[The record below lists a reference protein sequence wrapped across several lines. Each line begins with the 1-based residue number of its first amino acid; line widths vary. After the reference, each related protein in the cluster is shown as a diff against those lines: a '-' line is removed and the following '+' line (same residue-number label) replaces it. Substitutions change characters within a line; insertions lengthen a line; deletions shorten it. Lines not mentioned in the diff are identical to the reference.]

1 LARGLKKTA
10 STSAATITPNTACCS
25 NAAADLAKPALFGGA
40 VLADIDWSQPW
51 FAPWRELGEPTA
63 RQAVQQQNVA
73 EALNALQKKSPQLG
87 TLNRHA
93 AEHQPIAKREA
104 SAGSGDIA
112 SAASVNTTRA
122 GLAFGDAKANPPEPT
137 QSAAFPPP
145 AGQVETT
152 ATEQINEVK
161 FVPQSALPEG
171 QAYEDFIFKTAQVP
185 TRDGLHDFFNGLCWH
200 RFPLAK
206 RRLNQL
212 QAAEIEAQGVRAT
225 RGPVRDALT
234 LFDENVVLM
243 HAPDEVWAALQA
255 RDWLKLFVDLRDQ
268 WQHVHLVLF
277 GHALVEKLVT
287 PYKSI
292 TGHVYRVDSRINPHD
307 EAALD
312 AWLVQELQ
320 AAKLAT
326 KPFEPLPVLGVPG
339 WCADNAERAYYEDT
353 NVFRPK
359 RELAIKASK

>member
-1 LARGLKKTA
+1 LARGLNKTA
-10 STSAATITPNTACCS
+10 STSAATRTSNTARCS
-25 NAAADLAKPALFGGA
+25 NAAADLAKPAVFGGN
-40 VLADIDWSQPW
+40 VLVDIDWSQPW

-63 RQAVQQQNVA
+63 HLALKQQSVA
-73 EALNALQKKSPQLG
+73 EALNALQAKLQLG
-87 TLNRHA
+87 TAVANHTA
-93 AEHQPIAKREA
+93 AKRDANAQKQER
-104 SAGSGDIA
+104 
-112 SAASVNTTRA
+112 TT
-122 GLAFGDAKANPPEPT
+122 
-137 QSAAFPPP
+137 
-145 AGQVETT
+145 TT
-152 ATEQINEVK
+152 TNEQLKEVK

-212 QAAEIEAQGVRAT
+212 QAVEIEAQGISAT

-268 WQHVHLVLF
+268 WRHVHLVLF

-292 TGHVYRVDSRINPHD
+292 TGHVYRIANEVNPHD

-312 AWLVQELQ
+312 AWLVHDLQ
-320 AAKLAT
+320 PAKLAT
-326 KPFEPLPVLGVPG
+326 KPYEPLPVLGIPG

-359 RELAIKASK
+359 RELATKARKVTAI

>member
-1 LARGLKKTA
+1 M
-10 STSAATITPNTACCS
+10 
-25 NAAADLAKPALFGGA
+25 FGGD
-40 VLADIDWSQPW
+40 VLASIDWSQPW
-51 FAPWRELGEPTA
+51 FAPWRELGEPTTQLA
-63 RQAVQQQNVA
+63 LKQQSVA
-73 EALNALQKKSPQLG
+73 EALNALQERAMQQTRVQRSAVD
-87 TLNRHA
+87 HSA
-93 AEHQPIAKREA
+93 AKREA

-122 GLAFGDAKANPPEPT
+122 GLALGDAKAHNQER
-137 QSAAFPPP
+137 
-145 AGQVETT
+145 T
-152 ATEQINEVK
+152 ATEQIDEVK

-206 RRLNQL
+206 RRLNEL
-212 QAAEIEAQGVRAT
+212 QAAEIEAQGISAT

-243 HAPDEVWAALQA
+243 HAPDEVWSALQA
-255 RDWLKLFVDLRDQ
+255 RDWLKLFVDLREQ
-268 WQHVHLVLF
+268 WQQVHLVLF

-292 TGHVYRVDSRINPHD
+292 TGHVYRIASDVNPHD

-312 AWLVQELQ
+312 AWLVQDLQ
-320 AAKLAT
+320 PTKLAT
-326 KPFEPLPVLGVPG
+326 KPYEPLPVLGIPG
-339 WCADNAERAYYEDT
+339 WCADNAERVFYEDT
-353 NVFRPK
+353 HVFRPK
-359 RELAIKASK
+359 R

>member
-1 LARGLKKTA
+1 MARGLKKTA
-10 STSAATITPNTACCS
+10 STTAATRIPNTPRCS
-25 NAAADLAKPALFGGA
+25 NAAADATKPAAFGGA

-51 FAPWRELGEPTA
+51 FAPWRDLGEPTA
-63 RQAVQQQNVA
+63 RRALQQQNVA
-73 EALNALQKKSPQLG
+73 EALNALQEKSRQQT
-87 TLNRHA
+87 TLKPSA
-93 AEHQPIAKREA
+93 TEASPSTAKREA
-104 SAGSGDIA
+104 NAGSGDIA
-112 SAASVNTTRA
+112 STASVNTSRA
-122 GLAFGDAKANPPEPT
+122 DLVLGDANAQKQER
-137 QSAAFPPP
+137 
-145 AGQVETT
+145 T
-152 ATEQINEVK
+152 ATTTNEQLKEVK

-171 QAYEDFIFKTAQVP
+171 QAYEDFIFKTGQVP

-212 QAAEIEAQGVRAT
+212 QAAEIEAQGISAT

-255 RDWLKLFVDLRDQ
+255 RDWLKLFVDLREQ

-292 TGHVYRVDSRINPHD
+292 TGHVYRIANDINPHD

-312 AWLVQELQ
+312 AWLVQDLQ

-326 KPFEPLPVLGVPG
+326 KPYEPLPILGVPG
-339 WCADNAERAYYEDT
+339 WCVDNAERAYYEDAK
-353 NVFRPK
+353 VFRPK
-359 RELAIKASK
+359 RETA

>member
-1 LARGLKKTA
+1 LARGLSPKT
-10 STSAATITPNTACCS
+10 
-25 NAAADLAKPALFGGA
+25 DGFLGA
-40 VLADIDWSQPW
+40 VLAEIDWSQPW

-63 RQAVQQQNVA
+63 QLALQQRSVA
-73 EALNALQKKSPQLG
+73 EALNAI
-87 TLNRHA
+87 NHA
-93 AEHQPIAKREA
+93 AKREA
-104 SAGSGDIA
+104 GAGSGDIA
-112 SAASVNTTRA
+112 SSASVNTTRA
-122 GLAFGDAKANPPEPT
+122 DLALGDA
-137 QSAAFPPP
+137 
-145 AGQVETT
+145 
-152 ATEQINEVK
+152 NEVK

-171 QAYEDFIFKTAQVP
+171 QAYEDFIFKTGQVP

-212 QAAEIEAQGVRAT
+212 QAAEIQDQGVRAT

-255 RDWLKLFVDLRDQ
+255 RDWLKLFVGLRDQ
-268 WQHVHLVLF
+268 WQYVHLVLF

-292 TGHVYRVDSRINPHD
+292 TGHVYRVDSHINPHD

-312 AWLVQELQ
+312 AWLVQDLQ

-339 WCADNAERAYYEDT
+339 WCSDNAERAYYEDT

-359 RELAIKASK
+359 R

>member
-1 LARGLKKTA
+1 MARGLSPKTEGFA
-10 STSAATITPNTACCS
+10 
-25 NAAADLAKPALFGGA
+25 GA

-51 FAPWRELGEPTA
+51 FTPWRELGEPTA
-63 RQAVQQQNVA
+63 RQALQQQSVA
-73 EALNALQKKSPQLG
+73 EALNAI
-87 TLNRHA
+87 TYA
-93 AEHQPIAKREA
+93 AKGEA

-122 GLAFGDAKANPPEPT
+122 GLALGDA
-137 QSAAFPPP
+137 
-145 AGQVETT
+145 
-152 ATEQINEVK
+152 NEVK

-243 HAPDEVWAALQA
+243 HAPDEVWDALQT

-268 WQHVHLVLF
+268 WQQVHLVLF

-292 TGHVYRVDSRINPHD
+292 TGHVYRIASEVNPHD
-307 EAALD
+307 EVALD
-312 AWLVQELQ
+312 AWLVQDLQ
-320 AAKLAT
+320 PAKLAT
-326 KPFEPLPVLGVPG
+326 KPYEPLPVLGIPG
-339 WCADNAERAYYEDT
+339 WCAANAERVFYEDI

-359 RELAIKASK
+359 REAVVKPTQAIAPSSSKVSSGFA

>member
-1 LARGLKKTA
+1 MARGLSPKTDGFA
-10 STSAATITPNTACCS
+10 
-25 NAAADLAKPALFGGA
+25 GA
-40 VLADIDWSQPW
+40 VLAEIDWSQPW
-51 FAPWRELGEPTA
+51 FVPWRELGEPTA
-63 RQAVQQQNVA
+63 QLALQQRSVA
-73 EALNALQKKSPQLG
+73 EALNAI
-87 TLNRHA
+87 NHA
-93 AEHQPIAKREA
+93 AKREA

-112 SAASVNTTRA
+112 GAASMNTTRA
-122 GLAFGDAKANPPEPT
+122 GLALGDAKKVT
-137 QSAAFPPP
+137 
-145 AGQVETT
+145 
-152 ATEQINEVK
+152 

-206 RRLNQL
+206 RRLNEL

-225 RGPVRDALT
+225 RGSVRDALT

-243 HAPDEVWAALQA
+243 HAPDDVWAALQA
-255 RDWLKLFVDLRDQ
+255 RDWLKLFVDLREQ

-312 AWLVQELQ
+312 AWLVQDLQ
-320 AAKLAT
+320 PAKLAT
-326 KPFEPLPVLGVPG
+326 KPYEPLPVLGIPG

-359 RELAIKASK
+359 RELAPKARKATAI

>member
-1 LARGLKKTA
+1 MRGLSPETEGFA
-10 STSAATITPNTACCS
+10 GS
-25 NAAADLAKPALFGGA
+25 

-63 RQAVQQQNVA
+63 HRALEKQSVA
-73 EALNALQKKSPQLG
+73 EALNANTHL
-87 TLNRHA
+87 
-93 AEHQPIAKREA
+93 AKCEA
-104 SAGSGDIA
+104 IAGSGDIERA
-112 SAASVNTTRA
+112 FSANTTRA
-122 GLAFGDAKANPPEPT
+122 SLALGA
-137 QSAAFPPP
+137 
-145 AGQVETT
+145 VR
-152 ATEQINEVK
+152 EVK
-161 FVPQSALPEG
+161 FVSQSVLPVG

-185 TRDGLHDFFNGLCWH
+185 TRDGLHDFFNGLCWQ

-243 HAPDEVWAALQA
+243 HATDEVWAALQA
-255 RDWLKLFVDLRDQ
+255 RDWIKLFVELRDQ

-292 TGHVYRVDSRINPHD
+292 TGHVYRVDSQINPHD

-312 AWLVQELQ
+312 AWLVQDLQ
-320 AAKLAT
+320 PAKLAT
-326 KPFEPLPVLGVPG
+326 KPYEPLPVLGIPG
-339 WCADNAERAYYEDT
+339 WCADNAERGYYEDT

-359 RELAIKASK
+359 RELATQDRQKSAT

>member
-1 LARGLKKTA
+1 MASGLKKAA
-10 STSAATITPNTACCS
+10 STSAATRTANTGRCS
-25 NAAADLAKPALFGGA
+25 NASTAESQPAVFGGD
-40 VLADIDWSQPW
+40 VLASIDWSQPW

-63 RQAVQQQNVA
+63 QLALKQQSVA
-73 EALNALQKKSPQLG
+73 EALNALQTNLQLG
-87 TLNRHA
+87 A
-93 AEHQPIAKREA
+93 AVANHSAAKCEA

-122 GLAFGDAKANPPEPT
+122 GLALGDAK
-137 QSAAFPPP
+137 
-145 AGQVETT
+145 
-152 ATEQINEVK
+152 EVK

-171 QAYEDFIFKTAQVP
+171 QAYEDFIFKTSQVP

-255 RDWLKLFVDLRDQ
+255 RDWLKLFVGLREQ
-268 WQHVHLVLF
+268 WQQVHLVLF

-292 TGHVYRVDSRINPHD
+292 TGHVYRIDNQVNPHD

-312 AWLVQELQ
+312 AWLVQDLQ
-320 AAKLAT
+320 PAKLAT
-326 KPFEPLPVLGVPG
+326 KPYEPLPVLGIPG
-339 WCADNAERAYYEDT
+339 WCAANAERAYYEDV

-359 RELAIKASK
+359 REAVPKTSKTQLGFA

>member
-1 LARGLKKTA
+1 
-10 STSAATITPNTACCS
+10 
-25 NAAADLAKPALFGGA
+25 LAKPAVFGGN

-63 RQAVQQQNVA
+63 HLALKQQSVA
-73 EALNALQKKSPQLG
+73 EALNALQTNLQLG
-87 TLNRHA
+87 AVVANHSA
-93 AEHQPIAKREA
+93 AKREA

-122 GLAFGDAKANPPEPT
+122 GLALGDAKANP
-137 QSAAFPPP
+137 
-145 AGQVETT
+145 VERTVGTT
-152 ATEQINEVK
+152 NEQIKEVR

-185 TRDGLHDFFNGLCWH
+185 TRDGQHDFFNGLCWH

-212 QAAEIEAQGVRAT
+212 QAAEIEAQGISAT

-255 RDWLKLFVDLRDQ
+255 RDWLKLFVDLREQ
-268 WQHVHLVLF
+268 WKQVHLVLF

-292 TGHVYRVDSRINPHD
+292 TGHVYRVASHINPHD

-312 AWLVQELQ
+312 AWLVQDLQ
-320 AAKLAT
+320 PAKLAT
-326 KPFEPLPVLGVPG
+326 KPYEPLPVLGIPG

-359 RELAIKASK
+359 RELAPKARKETAI

>member
-1 LARGLKKTA
+1 MARGL
-10 STSAATITPNTACCS
+10 SSNTEGFA
-25 NAAADLAKPALFGGA
+25 GA
-40 VLADIDWSQPW
+40 VLAEIDWSQPW
-51 FAPWRELGEPTA
+51 FAPWRELGEPSA
-63 RQAVQQQNVA
+63 QLALKQQSVA
-73 EALNALQKKSPQLG
+73 EALNAI
-87 TLNRHA
+87 TYA
-93 AEHQPIAKREA
+93 AMREA

-122 GLAFGDAKANPPEPT
+122 GLALGDAK
-137 QSAAFPPP
+137 
-145 AGQVETT
+145 
-152 ATEQINEVK
+152 EVT

-171 QAYEDFIFKTAQVP
+171 QAYEDFIFKTGQVP

-212 QAAEIEAQGVRAT
+212 QAAEIEAQGISAT

-255 RDWLKLFVDLRDQ
+255 RDWLKLFVDLREQ
-268 WQHVHLVLF
+268 WQRVHLVLF

-292 TGHVYRVDSRINPHD
+292 TGHVYRVASEVDPHD

-312 AWLVQELQ
+312 AWLVQDLQ
-320 AAKLAT
+320 PAKLAT
-326 KPFEPLPVLGVPG
+326 KPYEPLPVLGIPG
-339 WCADNAERAYYEDT
+339 WCVDNAERVFYEDT

-359 RELAIKASK
+359 RELAPKARKEPAT

>member
-1 LARGLKKTA
+1 MARGLSPKTEGFA
-10 STSAATITPNTACCS
+10 
-25 NAAADLAKPALFGGA
+25 GA
-40 VLADIDWSQPW
+40 VLAEIDWSQPW

-63 RQAVQQQNVA
+63 HLALQQQSVA
-73 EALNALQKKSPQLG
+73 EALNALQTKLQLG
-87 TLNRHA
+87 TAVAHA
-93 AEHQPIAKREA
+93 AAKCEA

-122 GLAFGDAKANPPEPT
+122 GLALGDAKAHNQERT
-137 QSAAFPPP
+137 
-145 AGQVETT
+145 E
-152 ATEQINEVK
+152 TEQIDEVK
-161 FVPQSALPEG
+161 FVPQSELPEG

-212 QAAEIEAQGVRAT
+212 QAAEIDTQGIRAT

-255 RDWLKLFVDLRDQ
+255 RDWIKLFVELREQ
-268 WQHVHLVLF
+268 WQQVHLVLF
-277 GHALVEKLVT
+277 GHALLEKLVT

-292 TGHVYRVDSRINPHD
+292 TGHVYRVDSHINPHD

-312 AWLVQELQ
+312 AWLVQDLQ
-320 AAKLAT
+320 PAKLAT
-326 KPFEPLPVLGVPG
+326 KPYEPLPVLGVPG
-339 WCADNAERAYYEDT
+339 WCVTNAERAYYEDT

-359 RELAIKASK
+359 RELVSKTSQMPEK

>member
-1 LARGLKKTA
+1 LARGLSPKTEGFA
-10 STSAATITPNTACCS
+10 
-25 NAAADLAKPALFGGA
+25 GA
-40 VLADIDWSQPW
+40 VLAEIDWSQPW

-63 RQAVQQQNVA
+63 QLALKQQSVA
-73 EALNALQKKSPQLG
+73 EALNTLQTNLPL
-87 TLNRHA
+87 
-93 AEHQPIAKREA
+93 
-104 SAGSGDIA
+104 
-112 SAASVNTTRA
+112 
-122 GLAFGDAKANPPEPT
+122 GDA
-137 QSAAFPPP
+137 
-145 AGQVETT
+145 
-152 ATEQINEVK
+152 NEVK

-255 RDWLKLFVDLRDQ
+255 RDWLKLFVDFREQ
-268 WQHVHLVLF
+268 WQQVHLVLF

-292 TGHVYRVDSRINPHD
+292 TGHVYRVSNEVNPHD

-312 AWLVQELQ
+312 AWLVQDLQ
-320 AAKLAT
+320 PAKLAT
-326 KPFEPLPVLGVPG
+326 KPYEPLPVLGIPG
-339 WCADNAERAYYEDT
+339 WCAANAERVFYEDV

-359 RELAIKASK
+359 REAVPKTSKTQLGFA

>member
-1 LARGLKKTA
+1 LARGLSPKTDGFA
-10 STSAATITPNTACCS
+10 
-25 NAAADLAKPALFGGA
+25 GA
-40 VLADIDWSQPW
+40 VLAEIDWSQPW
-51 FAPWRELGEPTA
+51 FVPWLELGEPTA
-63 RQAVQQQNVA
+63 QLALQQRSVA
-73 EALNALQKKSPQLG
+73 EALNAI
-87 TLNRHA
+87 NHA
-93 AEHQPIAKREA
+93 AKREA

-112 SAASVNTTRA
+112 GAASMNTTRA
-122 GLAFGDAKANPPEPT
+122 GLALGDAKKVT
-137 QSAAFPPP
+137 
-145 AGQVETT
+145 
-152 ATEQINEVK
+152 

-206 RRLNQL
+206 RRLNEL

-225 RGPVRDALT
+225 RGSVRDALT

-243 HAPDEVWAALQA
+243 HAPDDVWAALQA
-255 RDWLKLFVDLRDQ
+255 RDWLKLFVDLREQ

-312 AWLVQELQ
+312 AWLVQDLQ
-320 AAKLAT
+320 PAKLAT
-326 KPFEPLPVLGVPG
+326 KPYEPLPVLGIPG

-359 RELAIKASK
+359 RELTPKARKATAI

>member
-1 LARGLKKTA
+1 M
-10 STSAATITPNTACCS
+10 
-25 NAAADLAKPALFGGA
+25 
-40 VLADIDWSQPW
+40 LADIDWSQPW
-51 FAPWRELGEPTA
+51 FTPWRDLGEPTA
-63 RQAVQQQNVA
+63 RQALQLQNVA
-73 EALNALQKKSPQLG
+73 EALNAN
-87 TLNRHA
+87 TYA
-93 AEHQPIAKREA
+93 AKR
-104 SAGSGDIA
+104 
-112 SAASVNTTRA
+112 
-122 GLAFGDAKANPPEPT
+122 DA
-137 QSAAFPPP
+137 
-145 AGQVETT
+145 
-152 ATEQINEVK
+152 NEVT

-212 QAAEIEAQGVRAT
+212 QAAEIDTQGIRHT

-243 HAPDEVWAALQA
+243 HAPDSVWAALQA
-255 RDWLKLFVDLRDQ
+255 RDWLRLFVDLRAQ

-277 GHALVEKLVT
+277 GHALLEKLVT

-292 TGHVYRVDSRINPHD
+292 TAHVYRVANDVNPHD

-312 AWLVQELQ
+312 AWLVQDLQ
-320 AAKLAT
+320 PAKLAT
-326 KPFEPLPVLGVPG
+326 KSYEPLPILGVPN
-339 WCADNAERAYYEDT
+339 WWPDNAERAYYEDV

-359 RELAIKASK
+359 REVVSKSSQTTAT

>member
-1 LARGLKKTA
+1 MARGLNKT
-10 STSAATITPNTACCS
+10 SSPFAATRTSNTACCS
-25 NAAADLAKPALFGGA
+25 NAGSDLAKPAAFGGA

-63 RQAVQQQNVA
+63 QLALQQQSVA
-73 EALNALQKKSPQLG
+73 EALNALQTKLQLG
-87 TLNRHA
+87 TAVANHSV
-93 AEHQPIAKREA
+93 AKREA

-122 GLAFGDAKANPPEPT
+122 GLALGVVDDVT
-137 QSAAFPPP
+137 
-145 AGQVETT
+145 
-152 ATEQINEVK
+152 

-212 QAAEIEAQGVRAT
+212 QAAEIEAQGIRAT

-292 TGHVYRVDSRINPHD
+292 TGHVYRVDSQINPHD

-312 AWLVQELQ
+312 AWLVQDLQ

-326 KPFEPLPVLGVPG
+326 KPYEPLPVLGIPG
-339 WCADNAERAYYEDT
+339 WCTANAERAYYEDT
-353 NVFRPK
+353 SVFRPK
-359 RELAIKASK
+359 RESLALQR

>member
-1 LARGLKKTA
+1 MARGLSPKTEGFA
-10 STSAATITPNTACCS
+10 
-25 NAAADLAKPALFGGA
+25 GA
-40 VLADIDWSQPW
+40 VLAEIDWSQPW

-63 RQAVQQQNVA
+63 QLALKQQSVA
-73 EALNALQKKSPQLG
+73 EALNAI
-87 TLNRHA
+87 NHA
-93 AEHQPIAKREA
+93 AKREA

-122 GLAFGDAKANPPEPT
+122 GLALGD
-137 QSAAFPPP
+137 
-145 AGQVETT
+145 V
-152 ATEQINEVK
+152 NEVK
-161 FVPQSALPEG
+161 FVPQSTLPEG

-243 HAPDEVWAALQA
+243 HAPDAVWQALQA
-255 RDWLKLFVDLRDQ
+255 RDWLRLFVDLRAQ
-268 WQHVHLVLF
+268 WQQVHLVLF

-292 TGHVYRVDSRINPHD
+292 TGHVYRVANAVNPHD

-312 AWLVQELQ
+312 AWLVQDLQ
-320 AAKLAT
+320 PAKLAT
-326 KPFEPLPVLGVPG
+326 KPYEPLPVLGIPG
-339 WCADNAERAYYEDT
+339 WCAANAERAYYEDT
-353 NVFRPK
+353 TVFRPK
-359 RELAIKASK
+359 RESISVQR

>member
-1 LARGLKKTA
+1 MARGLSPKTEGFA
-10 STSAATITPNTACCS
+10 
-25 NAAADLAKPALFGGA
+25 GA

-51 FAPWRELGEPTA
+51 FAPWRELGEPTSQLA
-63 RQAVQQQNVA
+63 LQQLSVA
-73 EALNALQKKSPQLG
+73 EALNAID
-87 TLNRHA
+87 HA
-93 AEHQPIAKREA
+93 AKREA
-104 SAGSGDIA
+104 S
-112 SAASVNTTRA
+112 
-122 GLAFGDAKANPPEPT
+122 
-137 QSAAFPPP
+137 
-145 AGQVETT
+145 
-152 ATEQINEVK
+152 EVK

-171 QAYEDFIFKTAQVP
+171 QAYEDFIFKTGQVP

-206 RRLNQL
+206 RRLNRL
-212 QAAEIEAQGVRAT
+212 QAAEIEAQGISAT

-292 TGHVYRVDSRINPHD
+292 TGHVYRIDSQVNPHD

-312 AWLVQELQ
+312 AWLVLDLQ
-320 AAKLAT
+320 PAKLAT
-326 KPFEPLPVLGVPG
+326 KPYEPLPVLGIPG

-359 RELAIKASK
+359 RESAPKSRKEPVT

>member
-1 LARGLKKTA
+1 MARGLSPKT
-10 STSAATITPNTACCS
+10 
-25 NAAADLAKPALFGGA
+25 DGFLGA
-40 VLADIDWSQPW
+40 VLAEIDWSQPW

-63 RQAVQQQNVA
+63 QLALQQRSVA
-73 EALNALQKKSPQLG
+73 EALNAI
-87 TLNRHA
+87 NHA
-93 AEHQPIAKREA
+93 VKREA
-104 SAGSGDIA
+104 GAGSGDIA

-122 GLAFGDAKANPPEPT
+122 GLALGDAK
-137 QSAAFPPP
+137 
-145 AGQVETT
+145 
-152 ATEQINEVK
+152 EVK
-161 FVPQSALPEG
+161 FVPQSTLPEG

-212 QAAEIEAQGVRAT
+212 QAAEIESQGVRAT

-243 HAPDEVWAALQA
+243 HAPDDVWAALQA
-255 RDWLKLFVDLRDQ
+255 RDWLKLFVDLREQ

-277 GHALVEKLVT
+277 GHALLEKLVT

-292 TGHVYRVDSRINPHD
+292 TGHVYRVDSAVNPHD
-307 EAALD
+307 EPALD
-312 AWLVQELQ
+312 AWLVQDLQ
-320 AAKLAT
+320 PAKLAT
-326 KPFEPLPVLGVPG
+326 KPYEPLPVLGVPG
-339 WCADNAERAYYEDT
+339 WCVANAERAYYEDT

-359 RELAIKASK
+359 REVA

>member
-1 LARGLKKTA
+1 V
-10 STSAATITPNTACCS
+10 
-25 NAAADLAKPALFGGA
+25 FGGD
-40 VLADIDWSQPW
+40 VLASIDWSQPW
-51 FAPWRELGEPTA
+51 FAPWRELGESTA
-63 RQAVQQQNVA
+63 QRALQQQNVA
-73 EALNALQKKSPQLG
+73 EALNAVQATTQ
-87 TLNRHA
+87 
-93 AEHQPIAKREA
+93 QPSVAVANHSAAKREA

-122 GLAFGDAKANPPEPT
+122 GLAIGDANAPKQAR
-137 QSAAFPPP
+137 AA
-145 AGQVETT
+145 TT
-152 ATEQINEVK
+152 TNEQINEVK
-161 FVPQSALPEG
+161 FVPQSALPEA

-212 QAAEIEAQGVRAT
+212 QAAEIETQGIRAT

-255 RDWLKLFVDLRDQ
+255 RDWLKLFVELREQ
-268 WQHVHLVLF
+268 WQQVHLVLF
-277 GHALVEKLVT
+277 GHALLEKLVT

-292 TGHVYRVDSRINPHD
+292 TGHVYRVDSHVNPRD

-312 AWLVQELQ
+312 AWLVQDLQ
-320 AAKLAT
+320 PAKLAT
-326 KPFEPLPVLGVPG
+326 KPYEPLPVLGVPG
-339 WCADNAERAYYEDT
+339 WWEANAERVFYEDA

-359 RELAIKASK
+359 REVAQKPHGFA

>member
-1 LARGLKKTA
+1 M
-10 STSAATITPNTACCS
+10 
-25 NAAADLAKPALFGGA
+25 FGGA

-51 FAPWRELGEPTA
+51 FAPWRELGEPMA
-63 RQAVQQQNVA
+63 RQALQLHSVA
-73 EALNALQKKSPQLG
+73 QAL
-87 TLNRHA
+87 
-93 AEHQPIAKREA
+93 
-104 SAGSGDIA
+104 
-112 SAASVNTTRA
+112 NTTRA
-122 GLAFGDAKANPPEPT
+122 GLALGDAK
-137 QSAAFPPP
+137 
-145 AGQVETT
+145 
-152 ATEQINEVK
+152 EVT
-161 FVPQSALPEG
+161 FVPQSALPDG
-171 QAYEDFIFKTAQVP
+171 QAYEDFIFKTGQVP

-212 QAAEIEAQGVRAT
+212 QAAEIDAQGISAT

-255 RDWLKLFVDLRDQ
+255 RDWLTLFVDLREQ

-292 TGHVYRVDSRINPHD
+292 TGHVYRIANEVHPHD

-312 AWLVQELQ
+312 AWLVQDLQ

-326 KPFEPLPVLGVPG
+326 KPYEPLPVLGVPG
-339 WCADNAERAYYEDT
+339 WCAANAERAYYEDT
-353 NVFRPK
+353 TVFRPK
-359 RELAIKASK
+359 REPAAQAHKAPAA

>member
-1 LARGLKKTA
+1 
-10 STSAATITPNTACCS
+10 
-25 NAAADLAKPALFGGA
+25 LAKPAVFGGD

-51 FAPWRELGEPTA
+51 FEPWRELGEPA
-63 RQAVQQQNVA
+63 AHQALQQQSVA
-73 EALNALQKKSPQLG
+73 EALNALHERAPQQIPIQ
-87 TLNRHA
+87 RSAPA
-93 AEHQPIAKREA
+93 ANHSAAKREA

-122 GLAFGDAKANPPEPT
+122 GLALGDANAQKQER
-137 QSAAFPPP
+137 
-145 AGQVETT
+145 T
-152 ATEQINEVK
+152 ATTKNEQIKEVK
-161 FVPQSALPEG
+161 FVPQAALPEG

-200 RFPLAK
+200 RFPQAK

-243 HAPDEVWAALQA
+243 HAPGEVWAALQA
-255 RDWLKLFVDLRDQ
+255 RDWLKLFVDLREQ
-268 WQHVHLVLF
+268 WQQVHLVLF

-292 TGHVYRVDSRINPHD
+292 TGHVYRVDSHINPHD
-307 EAALD
+307 EAELD
-312 AWLVQELQ
+312 AWLVQDLQ
-320 AAKLAT
+320 PTKLAT
-326 KPFEPLPVLGVPG
+326 KPYEPLPVLGIPG
-339 WCADNAERAYYEDT
+339 WCAENAERAYYEDT

-359 RELAIKASK
+359 RELAPKARKEPLT

>member
-1 LARGLKKTA
+1 MARGLNKT
-10 STSAATITPNTACCS
+10 SSPFAATRTSNTARCS
-25 NAAADLAKPALFGGA
+25 NAGSDLAKPAAFGGA

-63 RQAVQQQNVA
+63 QLALQQQSVA
-73 EALNALQKKSPQLG
+73 EALNALQTKLQLG
-87 TLNRHA
+87 TAVANHSV
-93 AEHQPIAKREA
+93 AKREA

-122 GLAFGDAKANPPEPT
+122 GLALGVVDDVT
-137 QSAAFPPP
+137 
-145 AGQVETT
+145 
-152 ATEQINEVK
+152 

-212 QAAEIEAQGVRAT
+212 QAAEIEAQGIRAT

-277 GHALVEKLVT
+277 GHALV
-287 PYKSI
+287 
-292 TGHVYRVDSRINPHD
+292 
-307 EAALD
+307 
-312 AWLVQELQ
+312 
-320 AAKLAT
+320 
-326 KPFEPLPVLGVPG
+326 
-339 WCADNAERAYYEDT
+339 
-353 NVFRPK
+353 
-359 RELAIKASK
+359 